1 MNNILTINNQFKY
14 RVAIYIRLSKEDL
27 NKKDESESIKNQKNL
42 LECYANEQGYE
53 IVDFYIDDGYTGTN
67 FNRPNFQRMISD
79 LELGKANMVLTKD
92 LSRLGRDYIE
102 TGEYVEKYFPKKRIR
117 FVSIL
122 DGIDT
127 ASDTTNNDIAP
138 FKAVINDMYSK
149 DNSKKIRTALKTKQ
163 LKGLWVGGCTPLGYM
178 PDSENKNHL
187 VINEEEAY
195 IVRKIFNWAKEGFTY
210 FEIKGK
216 LNEEKIPTA
225 SMLRRKHRNTPMANE
240 GIWCSKTVRRILQN
254 ELYLGDMVQNRRNRV
269 SYKVRQIQD
278 VPKER
283 WIVVPNTHEPLVDRK
298 TFNFIQQRLKNCRV
312 RSKKEIYRLLDG
324 LLYCFD
330 CKHRISICKPR
341 KSDGRTYIVCNY
353 YRMYSKQKLCTSHS
367 YNYDKIE
374 EQVLKKIKIYLKNIL
389 ESNKLNECVE
399 NLRKK
404 RKIKKNIDAESE
416 KIINEI
422 KIKNGQLDK
431 MYLDNLDGKITDDM
445 YKRISKKKQ
454 LEINELKTQKEE
466 LECLINE
473 KKNNE
478 GIDKECKHIIEDFLN
493 GYIDKNLVVK
503 LVNRIEIRQ
512 NKELDIYFNFPK
524 LNFLLKENNHN

>member
-1 MNNILTINNQFKY
+1 MYNTLTINNQSKY

-27 NKKDESESIKNQKNL
+27 DKKDESESVKNQKDL
-42 LECYANEQGYE
+42 LESYANEQGLE

-67 FNRPNFQRMISD
+67 FNRPNFQRMITD
-79 LELGKANMVLTKD
+79 LELGRANMVLTKD

-127 ASDTTNNDIAP
+127 ASETTNNDIAP

-163 LKGLWVGGCTPLGYM
+163 LKGLWVGGCAPLGYM
-178 PDSENKNHL
+178 PYPENRNHL
-187 VINEEEAY
+187 VVNEDEAY
-195 IVRKIFNWAKEGFTY
+195 IVRKIFDWAKKGFTY
-210 FEIKGK
+210 FEIKEK

-225 SMLRRKHRNTPMANE
+225 SMLRRKHSNTPMANE
-240 GIWCSKTVRRILQN
+240 GIWCSKTVRNMLEN
-254 ELYLGDMVQNRRNRV
+254 ELYLGDMVQNRRCRV

-298 TFNFIQQRLKNCRV
+298 TFEFIQHRLKNCKTRP
-312 RSKKEIYRLLDG
+312 KKEIYRLLDG
-324 LLYCFD
+324 LLYCYD

-374 EQVLKKIKIYLKNIL
+374 EHILKMLKTLFTKIMDGNKINESAEDIKKKTKIIEDNKIKLDN
-389 ESNKLNECVE
+389 
-399 NLRKK
+399 
-404 RKIKKNIDAESE
+404 
-416 KIINEI
+416 IINDI
-422 KIKNGQLDK
+422 KIKTEQLDNMYLDK
-431 MYLDNLDGKITDDM
+431 MDGKIDDAM
-445 YKRISKKKQ
+445 YARISEKKK
-454 LEINELKTQKEE
+454 LEINRLQATLMELQSAT
-466 LECLINE
+466 NE
-473 KKNNE
+473 DENNE
-478 GIDKECKHIIEDFLN
+478 EMNSESKQLIKDFLN
-493 GYIDKNLVVK
+493 GNIDRDLMIK
-503 LVNRIEIRQ
+503 LIRRIEIHK
-512 NKELDIYFNFPK
+512 NKEYDIYFNFNK
-524 LNFLLKENNHN
+524 LNFLLEKYNH

>member
-1 MNNILTINNQFKY
+1 MYNTLTINNQSKY

-27 NKKDESESIKNQKNL
+27 DKKDESESVKNQKDL
-42 LECYANEQGYE
+42 LESYVNEQGYE

-67 FNRPNFQRMISD
+67 FNRPNFQRMIND

-102 TGEYVEKYFPKKRIR
+102 TGEYVEKYFPKNRIR

-163 LKGLWVGGCTPLGYM
+163 LKGLWVGGCAPLGYM
-178 PDSENKNHL
+178 PDPENRNHL

-195 IVRKIFNWAKEGFTY
+195 IVRKIFNWAKKGFTY
-210 FEIKGK
+210 FEIKEK

-225 SMLRRKHRNTPMANE
+225 SMLRRKHSNTPMANE
-240 GIWCSKTVRRILQN
+240 GIWCSKTVRRMLEN
-254 ELYLGDMVQNRRNRV
+254 ELYLGDMVQNRRSRV

-298 TFNFIQQRLKNCRV
+298 TFEFIQQRLKNCKTRP
-312 RSKKEIYRLLDG
+312 KKEIYRLFDG
-324 LLYCFD
+324 LLFCYD

-374 EQVLKKIKIYLKNIL
+374 EGILKVLNTLFKNIL
-389 ESNKLNECVE
+389 EGNKLNENVE
-399 NLRKK
+399 DVRRKK
-404 RKIKKNIDAESE
+404 KTKANNKVKLEN
-416 KIINEI
+416 IINEI
-422 KIKNGQLDK
+422 KLKTEQLDK
-431 MYLDNLDGKITDDM
+431 MYLDNLSGKISDDM
-445 YKRISKKKQ
+445 YIRISAKNK
-454 LEINELKTQKEE
+454 LEINRLEAKKRELGFITPEE
-466 LECLINE
+466 Q
-473 KKNNE
+473 NNE
-478 GIDKECKHIIEDFLN
+478 EVDKECKQLIEDFLKGN
-493 GYIDKNLVVK
+493 VDRDIMAK
-503 LVNRIEIRQ
+503 LIKRIEIRQ
-512 NKELDIYFNFPK
+512 NKEFDIYFNFQK
-524 LNFLLKENNHN
+524 LNFLLEKYNH